1 LSWTGLKK
9 KLAWSVDQKRHL
21 VDLSHSDIPIYRQ
34 CELLGLSRSS
44 FYYKPVGVS
53 EYNHLLM
60 GMIDKEYTK
69 HPFYGILRMTARLR
83 EDGHQV
89 NHKRVGRLMQ
99 LMGIRAIYPK
109 PRLSKGVDNCE
120 KYPYLLRGMF
130 IQRPN
135 QVWGTDITY
144 IKLRQGF
151 IYLVAVMDWFSRYVL
166 SWEISNSLDSFFCI
180 SALERA
186 LSKGTPEIFNSDQ
199 GVQFTSKI
207 FTGRLK
213 EGGIR
218 ISQDGKGRFW
228 DNIFIERLWRS
239 IKYEEVYIKDYAN
252 VPEAIGELGKYF
264 GYYNTQRP
272 HQALGYRTPE
282 KVFFGQ

>member
-1 LSWTGLKK
+1 
-9 KLAWSVDQKRHL
+9 
-21 VDLSHSDIPIYRQ
+21 
-34 CELLGLSRSS
+34 
-44 FYYKPVGVS
+44 
-53 EYNHLLM
+53 M
-60 GMIDKEYTK
+60 GMIDEEYTA
-69 HPFYGILRMTARLR
+69 HPFYGILRMTAYLR
-83 EDGHQV
+83 EQGYQV
-89 NHKRVGRLMQ
+89 NHKRVGRLMG

-120 KYPYLLRGMF
+120 KYPYLLRGVV

-166 SWEISNSLDSFFCI
+166 SWEISNSLDSFFCM
-180 SALERA
+180 SALEKA
-186 LSKGTPEIFNSDQ
+186 LAKGTPEIFNSDQ
-199 GVQFTSKI
+199 GVQFTSKV

-218 ISQDGKGRFW
+218 ISQDGRGRFW

-239 IKYEEVYIKDYAN
+239 VKYEEVYLKDYAN
-252 VPEAIGELGKYF
+252 VPEAISELSKYF
-264 GYYNTQRP
+264 SHYNTQRP

-282 KVFFGQ
+282 KVFFGP